1 MLNSFQHLFFILLQR
16 ENDRFFAMYV
26 LQNVF
31 TKGLLFMKIFLKKIS
46 DYLSAILHRPKTIKK
61 LLKLRYFLF
70 SFRKPLKIVFL
81 RLYNEEYTV
90 IPCLMSVIDMVDIIV
105 LIYSDI
111 DDSSLELVKRY
122 IKENK
127 LEKNSL
133 SGTTLTRYSPNMLP
147 NAN

>member
-1 MLNSFQHLFFILLQR
+1 
-16 ENDRFFAMYV
+16 
-26 LQNVF
+26 
-31 TKGLLFMKIFLKKIS
+31 MKIFLKKIS
-46 DYLSAILHRPKTIKK
+46 DYLSAILHHPKTIKK

-70 SFRKPLKIVFL
+70 SFRKPLKIGFL

-147 NAN
+147 NTN